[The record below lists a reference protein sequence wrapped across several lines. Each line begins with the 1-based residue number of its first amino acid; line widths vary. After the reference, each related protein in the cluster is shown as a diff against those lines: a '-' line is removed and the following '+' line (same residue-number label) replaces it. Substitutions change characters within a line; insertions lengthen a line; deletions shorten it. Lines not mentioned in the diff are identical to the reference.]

1 MSMFRESRI
10 RDKHSVWILFQ
21 AVLATARLRIQ
32 IIRASSAAATHLRKR
47 GSGSQCSTLEGGY
60 EELARQN
67 IIVFLSWTS
76 MIKPDKSLSQM
87 HIALYLPLTT
97 MEPVNESSD
106 DETSSTS
113 HSVWWKRKIYD
124 HATYRLDSDGMI
136 QKIYHDPDSEELN
149 AKTRGRTKT
158 PPPRGGLKKSENS
171 TFVRD
176 GDRGSTPVSFKP
188 LARPAKYFVQGART
202 SNITNEPFGPTKL
215 EMSPFKSSDSEGHNA
230 WHSSQSPHDLDAP
243 LPETPTPRMVGTTYV
258 HRNTSDGGY
267 QIWVWCSREGGDFTW
282 HPVDLNNEQF
292 AHPKISNRSLKL
304 TLTGK
309 PSWVLNKSC
318 DIMPAVVSRHY
329 KSWHVLHEVVDS
341 CDHMNNRVSQT
352 LIRDSEGWFV
362 LMDVEESPAA
372 VWHHQELMGWRDS
385 KKLIESED
393 ETADHG
399 SRSDSDTESHISMN
413 PSTHSHIL
421 DPAKRTEP
429 ERVTKDM
436 AVTHDRTPII
446 GNGTIQL
453 PEQKSDESTIKNG
466 IQEPS
471 PSNPSSDCSSEKG
484 TYMGDN
490 LQTFNAFT
498 GVTVMTNNGSGAEAV
513 QSPKAPVGHRL
524 LEATDSSSFPPNTT
538 NSSHDQEPQSMTQR
552 SFTLE
557 EFLNRFGD
565 FIMVESPIPQA
576 LFKVGSLMYLLF
588 LIRVLWKIWAMFRSQ
603 PLAVGFGNL
612 GISVALLF
620 LLRLWVPEHSKVQV
634 DQVGTIA
641 YRF

>member
-1 MSMFRESRI
+1 
-10 RDKHSVWILFQ
+10 
-21 AVLATARLRIQ
+21 
-32 IIRASSAAATHLRKR
+32 
-47 GSGSQCSTLEGGY
+47 
-60 EELARQN
+60 
-67 IIVFLSWTS
+67 
-76 MIKPDKSLSQM
+76 
-87 HIALYLPLTT
+87 

-124 HATYRLDSDGMI
+124 HAMYRLDSDRMI

-176 GDRGSTPVSFKP
+176 GDRGSTPISFKP
-188 LARPAKYFVQGART
+188 LARPAKYFVQGACT

-243 LPETPTPRMVGTTYV
+243 LPETPTPRMVGTT
-258 HRNTSDGGY
+258 
-267 QIWVWCSREGGDFTW
+267 
-282 HPVDLNNEQF
+282 
-292 AHPKISNRSLKL
+292 
-304 TLTGK
+304 
-309 PSWVLNKSC
+309 
-318 DIMPAVVSRHY
+318 
-329 KSWHVLHEVVDS
+329 
-341 CDHMNNRVSQT
+341 VSQT

-399 SRSDSDTESHISMN
+399 SRSDSDTESHISMVQN

-453 PEQKSDESTIKNG
+453 PEQKLDESTIKNG

-490 LQTFNAFT
+490 LNTFNAFT

-513 QSPKAPVGHRL
+513 QSPKAPIGHRL
-524 LEATDSSSFPPNTT
+524 LKATDSSSFPPNTT
-538 NSSHDQEPQSMTQR
+538 DSSHDQEPQSMR

-565 FIMVESPIPQA
+565 FIMVESPIPQV

-620 LLRLWVPEHSKVQV
+620 LLRLWVPEHIKVQV
-634 DQVGTIA
+634 DQSHRVPEIVVDSCVFVGAYTCVSIIA
-641 YRF
+641 QTASIIGDFVVWWCSHLSMVYGAIRAGRMNVVDAGGCRSTDQVPSGSDTHVTRFDDIEVTRFHVIDVTHSDIPTFLTRHSDIRDGATFCYPEVGDILTS